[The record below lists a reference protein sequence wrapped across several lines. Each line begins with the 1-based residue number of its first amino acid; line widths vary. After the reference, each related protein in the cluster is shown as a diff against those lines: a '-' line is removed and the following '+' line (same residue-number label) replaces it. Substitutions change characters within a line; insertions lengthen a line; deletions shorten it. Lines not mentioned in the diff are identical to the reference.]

1 MSQFNIYTKS
11 AKGREEVATRRYR
24 LPQTRRVAL
33 ILVDGMRPMTELF
46 QQVQRLGLTE
56 DVYAELASEGYIVPV
71 DQHVDLDLTSPP
83 TTGATSAIEE
93 TINIDRLV
101 DRIDA
106 APTVDLYQRCIEAR
120 AFMIDAVSR
129 AVPDGAAGFTS
140 NVEWSIDM
148 DDLKRLAPEFERLI
162 RGHLDAGSA
171 AWITAKLRSLLAS

>member
-1 MSQFNIYTKS
+1 MSQFNVYMKS

-56 DVYAELASEGYIVPV
+56 DVYAELASEGYIVPI
-71 DQHVDLDLTSPP
+71 DLHVDLDLTNPP
-83 TTGATSAIEE
+83 AMEFDASIR
-93 TINIDRLV
+93 IDRGV
-101 DRIDA
+101 DLDDA
-106 APTVDLYQRCIEAR
+106 PPTVDLYQRYIDAR
-120 AFMIDAVSR
+120 AFMTDAVRR

-140 NVEWSIDM
+140 NVEWSIDI

-162 RGHLDAGSA
+162 RGNLDPGSA
-171 AWITAKLRSLLAS
+171 AWIIAKLRSLLAS